1 MINKIKQLMKTDEI
15 IEAINRKIDSTNNN
29 IEELNMKVEN
39 SLKEINSLKSE
50 QAELL
55 KALKSNS
62 NETSGIM
69 EALKAEI
76 FEFKLLK
83 SQLQRKLLEK
93 FEEELK
99 KELSSGIDIMRRDA
113 EEYNEARKNLN
124 ETMKKMNSI
133 NEDVAKFIDISR
145 SIKKEDFHLS
155 NFAKQVSYADSEK
168 IRLMRRVEQLEGIIS
183 KMRRNEKHSHQDHS
197 RN

>member
-15 IEAINRKIDSTNNN
+15 IDSINAKIDSTNKS
-29 IEELNMKVEN
+29 IESLNARVEE
-39 SLKEINSLKSE
+39 SLKEIISLKSE
-50 QAELL
+50 QDELL

-93 FEEELK
+93 FEEGLK
-99 KELSSGIDIMRRDA
+99 KEMSSGIDIMRRDA

-124 ETMKKMNSI
+124 ETMKRITSI

-145 SIKKEDFHLS
+145 SIKKEDFQLS

-183 KMRRNEKHSHQDHS
+183 KMRSNEKHSHQDHS

>member
-29 IEELNMKVEN
+29 IGELNMKVEN

-93 FEEELK
+93 FEEGLK
-99 KELSSGIDIMRRDA
+99 KEMSSGIDIMRRDA

-124 ETMKKMNSI
+124 ETMKRITSI

-145 SIKKEDFHLS
+145 SIKKEDFQLS

-168 IRLMRRVEQLEGIIS
+168 IRLMMRVEQLEGMIS
-183 KMRRNEKHSHQDHS
+183 KMRRNEKHNHQGHAK
-197 RN
+197 N